1 MMCGACAC
9 AHAAHNGTQVMSNK
23 YRKSPHLKLIAIA
36 EDEAT
41 REFTAVIEF
50 RDIDGQIRRI
60 EQPKSSLRKINELR
74 EALEDA
80 GADISSNGRGNDAEI
95 QALFIA
101 AGTAHRWKYAA
112 SVGWYDGHRAFVLH
126 DHIVGTPRGK
136 AVILPP
142 RIRSDHRRF
151 ELGSRGRHK
160 DWITSV
166 AEPARYSSCTVLGI
180 CMALAA
186 PLVDLLDFHS
196 FGILLSG
203 PSKAGKSTA
212 LVVAGSVIGFA
223 REKDLPNFRT
233 TDTALGELPASFNDM
248 MVPLNELG
256 LLKGSATTRYE
267 RIRDWAYGFAE
278 GRGTM
283 YSRFVTHDNENFDH
297 KWRALGF
304 GTGEETFDEISLAAG
319 ETRAMGEAVRWI
331 DLRATQR
338 NAADIFDRCPES
350 VAPDCR
356 IKWSERQC
364 KALRRA
370 VAVNHGVAFE
380 HFIKRLIKRR
390 RKISASTQ
398 PLIDEFVDAVVNK
411 ADEPAVR
418 HLANCFGLIR
428 AGGILGVQFGTL
440 PYSEKFVD
448 RCIRRC
454 YRAARRSLR
463 TETELLRSGQRQ
475 LRAKL
480 KSSNMLKAAGTK
492 PRRADAFKTADGYI
506 NDSGGVPTA
515 TVRAER
521 FKGWFDDPRQPALVL
536 RWLHAK
542 KALATKSTLPIKS
555 GNAIVW
561 AESQPEW
568 PDGHRPRSV
577 VIELS
582 AGLLDLAEV

>member
-1 MMCGACAC
+1 M
-9 AHAAHNGTQVMSNK
+9 HVHTPHTQCRSQVVSNN

-41 REFTAVIEF
+41 GEFTAVIEF

-60 EQPKSSLRKINELR
+60 EQPKSGLRRVNELR

-80 GADISSNGRGNDAEI
+80 GADMSTSDKENDAAI
-95 QALFIA
+95 GALSIA
-101 AGTAHRWKYAA
+101 ANTAKRWKYPA
-112 SVGWYDGHRAFVLH
+112 SLGWYDGHRAFVMH
-126 DHIVGTPRGK
+126 DHIVGTPRGD
-136 AVILPP
+136 ALILPP
-142 RIRSDHRRF
+142 HNRSGHQQF
-151 ELGSRGRHK
+151 ALSSNGSHE

-186 PLVDLLDFHS
+186 PLLDFLDFHS

-233 TDTALGELPASFNDM
+233 TDPALGELPASFNDM
-248 MVPLNELG
+248 VVPLNELG
-256 LLKGSATTRYE
+256 LLKGSATIRYE
-267 RIRDWAYGFAE
+267 RIRDLAYGFAE

-283 YSRFVTHDNENFDH
+283 YSKFVTHDTGNFDH

-331 DLRATQR
+331 DLFVG
-338 NAADIFDRCPES
+338 AADIFDRCPES
-350 VAPDCR
+350 IVPGYR
-356 IKWSERQC
+356 TKWSRRQC
-364 KALRRA
+364 KDLRRA
-370 VAVNHGVAFE
+370 VADNHGVAFE
-380 HFIKRLIKRR
+380 HFIRRVIKRR
-390 RKISASTQ
+390 RKISALVQ
-398 PLIDEFVDAVVNK
+398 PLIDDFVNAAVNK
-411 ADEPAVR
+411 TDEPALH
-418 HLANCFGLIR
+418 HLASCFGLIR
-428 AGGILGVQFGTL
+428 AGGILGVRFGTL

-448 RCIRRC
+448 RCIMRC
-454 YRAARRSLR
+454 HRAAKRSLR
-463 TETELLRSGQRQ
+463 TETELLRSGLRR

-480 KSSNMLKAAGTK
+480 KSSNILKTAGNK
-492 PRRADAFKTADGYI
+492 QRCADTFKTADGYI
-506 NDSGGVPTA
+506 DDSGAVSTA
-515 TVRAER
+515 TIRAEK
-521 FKGWFDDPRQPALVL
+521 FKGWFDDPRHPALVL

-542 KALATKSTLPIKS
+542 KALPTKPTLPTKS

-561 AESQPEW
+561 ADSQPEW
-568 PDGHRPRSV
+568 PDGCRTRSV

-582 AGLLDLAEV
+582 AGLLDLTEV

>member
-1 MMCGACAC
+1 VVRVRV
-9 AHAAHNGTQVMSNK
+9 HTPHTNGSQVVSNK
-23 YRKSPHLKLIAIA
+23 YRNSPHLKLIAIA

-41 REFTAVIEF
+41 GEFTAVIEF
-50 RDIDGQIRRI
+50 RDIDGHIRRI
-60 EQPKSSLRKINELR
+60 GQPKSSLRKINELR

-80 GADISSNGRGNDAEI
+80 GADISTNEKKN
-95 QALFIA
+95 IA
-101 AGTAHRWKYAA
+101 AIGALSIASNAAKRWKYAA
-112 SVGWYDGHRAFVLH
+112 SLGWYDGHRAFVMH
-126 DHIVGTPRGK
+126 DHIVGTPRGD
-136 AVILPP
+136 ALILPP
-142 RIRSDHRRF
+142 HNRSGPQRF
-151 ELGSRGRHK
+151 ALSSNGRHK

-166 AEPARYSSCTVLGI
+166 AKPARYSSCTVLGI

-223 REKDLPNFRT
+223 REKELPNFRT

-248 MVPLNELG
+248 LVPLNELG
-256 LLKGSATTRYE
+256 LLKGSATSRYE

-283 YSRFVTHDNENFDH
+283 YSKFVTHDNGNFDH

-331 DLRATQR
+331 DLRATQHD
-338 NAADIFDRCPES
+338 AADIFDRCPES
-350 VAPDCR
+350 IAPDDR
-356 IKWSERQC
+356 INWARRQC
-364 KALRRA
+364 KGLRRA
-370 VAVNHGVAFE
+370 VADNHGVAFK
-380 HFIKRLIKRR
+380 HFIKRVIKRR
-390 RKISASTQ
+390 RKISALTQ
-398 PLIDEFVDAVVNK
+398 PLIDEFVSVAVNK
-411 ADEPAVR
+411 TDEPAVH
-418 HLANCFGLIR
+418 HLASCFGLIR
-428 AGGILGVQFGTL
+428 AGGILGVRFGTL

-448 RCIRRC
+448 RCIMRC

-463 TETELLRSGQRQ
+463 TEGELLRSGLSQ

-480 KSSNMLKAAGTK
+480 KSSNMLKAVGTK
-492 PRRADAFKTADGYI
+492 SRRADAFKTADGYI

-515 TVRAER
+515 TVRADR

-542 KALATKSTLPIKS
+542 KALPTKPPLPIKS

-568 PDGHRPRSV
+568 PDGCRPRSV
-577 VIELS
+577 VIGLS